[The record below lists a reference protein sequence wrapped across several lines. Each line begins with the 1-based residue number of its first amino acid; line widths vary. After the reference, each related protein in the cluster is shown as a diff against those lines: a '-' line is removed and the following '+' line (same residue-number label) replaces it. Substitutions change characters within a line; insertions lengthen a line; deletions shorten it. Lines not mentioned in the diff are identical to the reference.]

1 MDSLALFHRFTN
13 SQGPAPLIEA
23 WGDVVP
29 TYDSGWWDD
38 SGSGFGSTLAR
49 YQRPATTLYDRNDGR
64 FLPVYQTEF
73 DLAVIRAMGRTLA
86 VVAPG
91 LVGGMRNL
99 CNYTIGEG
107 FTFTATREA
116 TACIGDEEAG
126 PLVQAIQTELNSL
139 LDDNEFVSGLDREI
153 HDCSIVDGESLL
165 HVRPNAGGKVRIY
178 RREPNELRQPA
189 NTRELEEWVQDAYG
203 IDCESFVSSWS
214 FGVHTRADQPDEPLG
229 YHLVADESG
238 VNWEYVPA
246 DRMVHIKRNV
256 TRNAKR
262 GFSDFYPVEPDS
274 ARGEKL
280 RRNMAEGAA
289 VQSAI
294 AFVRQHIAGTTRVG
308 VEAMLGD
315 NKTGTSRQP
324 TGAGGSRSRN
334 VVQYQ
339 PGTVVDLSA
348 GLEYK
353 AGPLGSERASD
364 FLLVAAYV
372 QRMQAVRWSMP
383 EYMFSGDA
391 SNANYAST
399 MEATAPF
406 VKSCEAEQRFYSKHF
421 VSLLWKA
428 LKIRWE
434 MGAFDQFDI
443 AWEDLVAWIK
453 IKAEC
458 PEVATRDE
466 LQNVQRQEILIKL
479 GILSRKTAATQNGL
493 DYEAEVANGAAAE
506 GQEGKGGEGGPPG
519 APGGEGGSSVPT
531 AGPLG
536 AAPCECEGESADAED
551 DEANDEELVP
561 ESFVETTPAAV
572 IARES
577 QKPPSD
583 SVLLECG
590 GKGGKPGPCALN
602 RSEVKAP
609 RERQGKKSAPTSKK
623 RVRATSKDSVRQ
635 PQSRSSVKKA
645 QLSKVARAPA
655 KAAKA
660 SAVAQQKDKKARS
673 ENARKVV
680 QPDDVKGTQARE
692 RTKRREPRTKVTGKK
707 AAATRKDNPNTKRRQ
722 DYAQKVVEQTAKGMK
737 GTDVIPD
744 NAPADLRAQT
754 VVNGKVRV
762 DYYEHKTILDRKSN
776 SVSGTKSAME
786 RKARVAA
793 DTGREFH
800 MLIADKR
807 DVFEKGKHKARFT
820 EKYYYKRGG
829 YSGTLDK
836 VYVAKSPAHM
846 KRLSLMPD
854 HKLPLKA
861 QADPRWIAVREAAK
875 KDKTLGA
882 LVSSK
887 AKMHQE
893 RANKVTMVPKKA
905 SSKPGSKRNV
915 KATRKKGRK

>member
-13 SQGPAPLIEA
+13 SQDRAPLIEA

-116 TACIGDEEAG
+116 TASIGDEEAG
-126 PLVQAIQTELNSL
+126 PLVQAIQTEINSL

-165 HVRPNAGGKVRIY
+165 HVRPNAAGKVRFY
-178 RREPNELRQPA
+178 RREPDELRQPA
-189 NTRELEEWVQDAYG
+189 NTRELEEWVQDSFG
-203 IDCESFVSSWS
+203 IECDGFVSSWS

-274 ARGEKL
+274 TRGEKL

-294 AFVRQHIAGTTRVG
+294 AFVRQHVAGTTRVG
-308 VEAMLGD
+308 VETMLGD

-324 TGAGGSRSRN
+324 TGLGGSRSRN

-353 AGPLGSERASD
+353 AGPLGSDRAAD

-443 AWEDLVAWIK
+443 AWEDLIAWIK

-493 DYEAEVANGAAAE
+493 DYEAEVANGAAP
-506 GQEGKGGEGGPPG
+506 EGKDDQGGTGPGGASPGGPLQG
-519 APGGEGGSSVPT
+519 VEA
-531 AGPLG
+531 AGPAASPNG
-536 AAPCECEGESADAED
+536 PAPCDCDKPSEGVGIEAPLAAEAVESPD
-551 DEANDEELVP
+551 
-561 ESFVETTPAAV
+561 FQHTPAPKASRKKAV
-572 IARES
+572 TE
-577 QKPPSD
+577 
-583 SVLLECG
+583 SVLFECG
-590 GKGGKPGPCALN
+590 GKGGKPGPCPRRFKKVKKGRRKAALKPPGKT
-602 RSEVKAP
+602 RS
-609 RERQGKKSAPTSKK
+609 KSTLATTSK
-623 RVRATSKDSVRQ
+623 ADDDSASDLGHR
-635 PQSRSSVKKA
+635 
-645 QLSKVARAPA
+645 PA
-655 KAAKA
+655 KAETIGPAEVVPRHSSPEKA
-660 SAVAQQKDKKARS
+660 PASVPQEVTRPEATA
-673 ENARKVV
+673 
-680 QPDDVKGTQARE
+680 E
-692 RTKRREPRTKVTGKK
+692 RTKTPK
-707 AAATRKDNPNTKRRQ
+707 
-722 DYAQKVVEQTAKGMK
+722 KVVNKDVQRHCEEHNEAELAEKIGGERTPG
-737 GTDVIPD
+737 GHPVDVLFTDP
-744 NAPADLRAQT
+744 
-754 VVNGKVRV
+754 
-762 DYYEHKTILDRKSN
+762 
-776 SVSGTKSAME
+776 
-786 RKARVAA
+786 
-793 DTGREFH
+793 DTGRKHGLELKTLVQNESGRIR
-800 MLIADKR
+800 MEREALVKKR
-807 DVFEKGKHKARFT
+807 AWRRKEKGRGHTIVFDDREVYDALGPGIHDYSKRKI
-820 EKYYYKRGG
+820 YYRRGFGGFSTSSMHEVTGG
-829 YSGTLDK
+829 YEELLTLIK
-836 VYVAKSPAHM
+836 TKT
-846 KRLSLMPD
+846 RRT
-854 HKLPLKA
+854 LPK
-861 QADPRWIAVREAAK
+861 
-875 KDKTLGA
+875 GA
-882 LVSSK
+882 
-887 AKMHQE
+887 
-893 RANKVTMVPKKA
+893 R
-905 SSKPGSKRNV
+905 
-915 KATRKKGRK
+915 

>member
-1 MDSLALFHRFTN
+1 MDSLSLFHRFTN
-13 SQGPAPLIEA
+13 SQTPAPLIEA

-29 TYDSGWWDD
+29 SYDSGWWED
-38 SGSGFGSTLAR
+38 SGGGLGSTLAR

-86 VVAPG
+86 VIAPG

-116 TACIGDEEAG
+116 TASIGDEEAG
-126 PLVQAIQTELNSL
+126 PLVQAIQVEINSL

-165 HVRPNAGGKVRIY
+165 HVRPNAAGKVRIY
-178 RREPNELRQPA
+178 RREPDELRQPA
-189 NTRELEEWVQDAYG
+189 NTRELEEWVQDTYG
-203 IDCESFVSSWS
+203 TECDSFVSSWS

-294 AFVRQHIAGTTRVG
+294 AFVRQHVAGTTRVG

-324 TGAGGSRSRN
+324 AGYGSSRARN

-493 DYEAEVANGAAAE
+493 DYEAEVANGAKAEGEEGQGGAGAAGSGAGGPAGPAPAGGEAPCQCAGASGDLEAETEAAE
-506 GQEGKGGEGGPPG
+506 
-519 APGGEGGSSVPT
+519 T
-531 AGPLG
+531 
-536 AAPCECEGESADAED
+536 D
-551 DEANDEELVP
+551 VP
-561 ESFVETTPAAV
+561 ESLTE
-572 IARES
+572 
-577 QKPPSD
+577 
-583 SVLLECG
+583 SVLIECG
-590 GKGGKPGPCALN
+590 GKGGKPGPC
-602 RSEVKAP
+602 P
-609 RERQGKKSAPTSKK
+609 SA
-623 RVRATSKDSVRQ
+623 
-635 PQSRSSVKKA
+635 VKKA
-645 QLSKVARAPA
+645 KKWRRVRKIEKGKRPRPSGAHKVTSGDSASTGAAEPADPGSGLTDPVAAGGTAASGSAPEPPSEPSA
-655 KAAKA
+655 PSVTA
-660 SAVAQQKDKKARS
+660 SVRNSNPCDRRKQ
-673 ENARKVV
+673 NFARKV
-680 QPDDVKGTQARE
+680 QENG
-692 RTKRREPRTKVTGKK
+692 
-707 AAATRKDNPNTKRRQ
+707 
-722 DYAQKVVEQTAKGMK
+722 AKQMK
-737 GTDVIPD
+737 GKSVGD
-744 NAPADLRAQT
+744 NAPADQKVNDAAGNPHFHEVKCLMDRKTHDVT
-754 VVNGKVRV
+754 VRNAA
-762 DYYEHKTILDRKSN
+762 LDRKARSQVETGIPYSTLVEDHRDIYN
-776 SVSGTKSAME
+776 KTQNQGKYYSG
-786 RKARVAA
+786 
-793 DTGREFH
+793 
-800 MLIADKR
+800 
-807 DVFEKGKHKARFT
+807 HKL
-820 EKYYYKRGG
+820 YYKRGA
-829 YSGTLDK
+829 GTFDLSEMYPVDSYEDILRLD
-836 VYVAKSPAHM
+836 A
-846 KRLSLMPD
+846 LPD
-854 HKLPLKA
+854 HLLPELARPTKKWTDTVAAVPGWSDRGKLKAAMAIKA
-861 QADPRWIAVREAAK
+861 QAEANDPGFIA
-875 KDKTLGA
+875 
-882 LVSSK
+882 
-887 AKMHQE
+887 
-893 RANKVTMVPKKA
+893 
-905 SSKPGSKRNV
+905 
-915 KATRKKGRK
+915 KGTT